1 MTSDDV
7 LIKDLQDEVD
17 HLDYYSEQNY
27 LLLDQLS
34 EPKQLD
40 HKGFVLEI
48 SNKDDPLSTNLTWLM
63 LDPEEEV
70 QQLYH
75 YFNKNYLFRLL

>member
-1 MTSDDV
+1 M
-7 LIKDLQDEVD
+7 
-17 HLDYYSEQNY
+17 
-27 LLLDQLS
+27 
-34 EPKQLD
+34 
-40 HKGFVLEI
+40 EI

-75 YFNKNYLFRLL
+75 YFNKKLFISATLAEQDNFSYTIKNLYLDPKRH